1 MYGEASKEHIAS
13 LDFLIYSELNL
24 GKNQKGIEH
33 LERIETLLNNTH
45 DLNELEKQSYFDKL
59 KYVYLRLNIKKDV
72 KGNNSIATENSFIL
86 DATNDFVKG
95 RVDSAIS
102 KFRNLLDYYDDH
114 FDFAD
119 IGNYIL
125 ASVSLSNALV
135 NTGNYAEADS
145 ILNGTIRNLKK
156 KNVDS
161 KHIRSLYEAKGYL
174 YHTLRNVDMA
184 LFWYNKAIG
193 MYSASEENSLPYC
206 MLISNLSVCQLA
218 KENFELAKTLSDKA
232 YKISAKFYGD
242 NSNADD
248 RLLILNNLATI
259 YTKLNEFS
267 KGEELYKRVIV
278 EATSQQDDRTKA
290 IALINLSEINL
301 LYKND
306 LSNAE
311 KCLHEVMKMDVASFI
326 KETAEMNLLFVQI
339 LQEEEESLKALASY
353 NDRIKNEMANMFEH
367 FSEAE
372 REEYWTH
379 KSQSLL
385 LLNNLSAMT
394 FNTPQSLKM
403 AYNNTIYTKNML
415 INSGKLLGQ
424 LVNDCSSD
432 IQEEYTSMVNMK
444 IMLSD
449 KHITK
454 DSIDI
459 YREKIS
465 QKEKGIIASIPNF
478 GNKLKTLFKTCDD
491 VQRML
496 SDNEIAIEF
505 ISLPQKKPPFDE
517 NLSYAAMLQTK
528 SDTIPILIQLCS
540 ESELEN
546 IMDTYNNIGQKGLD
560 SLYASSNKSIYQMIW
575 KKLEPYIPVGS
586 TIYYSPTGYIS
597 KINLSAISNGYN
609 RLSEVY
615 SFHEVSSTGIID
627 KVKHGVRTDYYDAAI
642 YGDIN
647 YYEDIDLMAEK
658 AKAYTSYTPGEMP
671 STRSLNRGTWDLIPG
686 TKEEIETI
694 SELFRDKGLKTYVL
708 TQNDANE
715 ESFKALDSN
724 APALIHIATHG
735 FYIPQEKDVTSSFFN
750 GLHSYTQKDYSML
763 YSGLLFA
770 GGNNAWTGKEI
781 EEGVEDGILTAK
793 ASGSTDISVET
804 LDGGFKA
811 SCNIVVYNHTTGIQM
826 PKTMSMRIGEQ
837 IKVNALTLPLEIS
850 DNQMTF
856 SCNENT
862 IAKVTNDGTIIGLK
876 QGTCTITATSVDGG
890 YTAECVVTVL
900 QPVED
905 VTLEKHSLEIKV
917 GDTENMSVQ
926 VLPTSA
932 DNKKIVWTS
941 SDEQLAT
948 VNSNGQV
955 TALQGGTVW
964 IKATAEDNKDATDS
978 CRVTVMQ
985 PVTGIKLSKS
995 TYRLIN
1001 IGDTTQLE
1009 AIFQPNN
1016 ATNKETKWQSSNE
1029 SVCYVSNG
1037 NVVATGYGTAV
1048 IMAVSIDG
1056 NYMASC
1062 VVNVGKEM
1070 IPVES
1075 IELSQT
1081 SATLTAGETMKITAT
1096 VKPDNATEKQV
1107 VWTSSDETTCLI
1119 SQSGMLV
1126 GIAEGTVTITAT
1138 SEDGK
1143 IKTECNVRINAR
1155 PNASKDVNNDGS
1167 VDTQDVLDI
1176 YQDMQQQVKRR

>member
-1 MYGEASKEHIAS
+1 MFAQDIFNESVMKEVQTLIMNKEHDKADSILNHYQNFQQGADASFLMDLTRCLNGYLKIQTRQDVSVIVPYAESGKRAFTYIKNNINEDNASQLDCWPLLTSYAEIFNYMKDSIIDDIAS
-13 LDFLIYSELNL
+13 FSGQYYDEFGQKNLYSYYTVAQNTYQYHFSRFEWQLAIDIMRNYNRIAIGERDSTVRVPISSAFIGSAYL
-24 GKNQKGIEH
+24 RANNYKEAKKWFIDSYKRFQKFE
-33 LERIETLLNNTH
+33 ERIKFRAYCELLSDMAYMYHMQGNNENAYEYALEACETNKSNYGKASSEYVNALAIMSDAEFGLNKTELGLTHMEEVVTLL
-45 DLNELEKQSYFDKL
+45 DSIPQMREAEKQSYRDKL

-119 IGNYIL
+119 IGNYIF

-135 NTGNYAEADS
+135 NTGNYSEADS
-145 ILNGTIRNLKK
+145 ILNRTIGNLKK
-156 KNVDS
+156 NNVDS
-161 KHIRSLYEAKGYL
+161 QQIRSLYEAKGYL
-174 YHTLRNVDMA
+174 YHTIRNVDMA
-184 LFWYNKAIG
+184 LFWYNKAIE

-206 MLISNLSVCQLA
+206 MLISNLSMCQLA
-218 KENFELAKTLSDKA
+218 KENLELAKKLSDRA
-232 YKISAKFYGD
+232 YEISTKLFGD
-242 NSNADD
+242 NSNSDE

-259 YTKLNEFS
+259 YSKLNEFS

-339 LQEEEESLKALASY
+339 LQEEGESLKALASY

-379 KSQSLL
+379 ISQSLL

-586 TIYYSPTGYIS
+586 TIYYSPTGFIS

-609 RLSEVY
+609 RLAEVY

-715 ESFKALDSN
+715 ESFKYLDSN
-724 APALIHIATHG
+724 APTLIHIATHG
-735 FYIPQEKDVTSSFFN
+735 FYISPEEDVTSSFFN
-750 GLHSYTQKDYSML
+750 GLSTYTEKDHSML

-770 GGNNAWTGKEI
+770 GANNAWTGKDI
-781 EEGVEDGILTAK
+781 REGVEDGILTA
-793 ASGSTDISVET
+793 D
-804 LDGGFKA
+804 
-811 SCNIVVYNHTTGIQM
+811 
-826 PKTMSMRIGEQ
+826 
-837 IKVNALTLPLEIS
+837 EIS
-850 DNQMTF
+850 RLDLSSNKLIVLSACDTGLGD
-856 SCNENT
+856 
-862 IAKVTNDGTIIGLK
+862 IDYVDGVFGLQRGLK
-876 QGTCTITATSVDGG
+876 RAGVKTILMSLWKVPDEETKELMAIFYKELLSGKTPYQSLKTA
-890 YTAECVVTVL
+890 
-900 QPVED
+900 Q
-905 VTLEKHSLEIKV
+905 
-917 GDTENMSVQ
+917 
-926 VLPTSA
+926 
-932 DNKKIVWTS
+932 
-941 SDEQLAT
+941 EQLIDR
-948 VNSNGQV
+948 G
-955 TALQGGTVW
+955 
-964 IKATAEDNKDATDS
+964 
-978 CRVTVMQ
+978 
-985 PVTGIKLSKS
+985 KS
-995 TYRLIN
+995 PYY
-1001 IGDTTQLE
+1001 
-1009 AIFQPNN
+1009 
-1016 ATNKETKWQSSNE
+1016 W
-1029 SVCYVSNG
+1029 
-1037 NVVATGYGTAV
+1037 
-1048 IMAVSIDG
+1048 
-1056 NYMASC
+1056 
-1062 VVNVGKEM
+1062 
-1070 IPVES
+1070 
-1075 IELSQT
+1075 
-1081 SATLTAGETMKITAT
+1081 AGFI
-1096 VKPDNATEKQV
+1096 
-1107 VWTSSDETTCLI
+1107 L
-1119 SQSGMLV
+1119 
-1126 GIAEGTVTITAT
+1126 
-1138 SEDGK
+1138 
-1143 IKTECNVRINAR
+1143 
-1155 PNASKDVNNDGS
+1155 
-1167 VDTQDVLDI
+1167 LD
-1176 YQDMQQQVKRR
+1176 